1 MKLKTK
7 IIILCIICVVA
18 ITSVLI
24 INNKDKKT
32 YFQEIKYT
40 EVINKMDSKE
50 NFVLC
55 ISQTTCSHCQAY
67 KPKLS
72 KVANKYKLEIFYVEV
87 DKLDA
92 EEEKALKK
100 YINYSSTP
108 TTVFITNGA
117 EKTVA
122 NRINGDTSSEKII
135 KKLKSNGFIK

>member
-1 MKLKTK
+1 MKLKNK
-7 IIILCIICVVA
+7 IIILCVVCLLTIA
-18 ITSVLI
+18 IVLI
-24 INNKDKKT
+24 INDKSKVT
-32 YFQEIKYT
+32 YFQEIKYK
-40 EVINKMDSKE
+40 EVLRKIDSKE

-72 KVANKYKLEIFYVEV
+72 KIAQKYKLEIFYVEV
-87 DKLDA
+87 DKLTP
-92 EEEKALKK
+92 EEDKELKQ

-108 TTVFITNGA
+108 TTVFITNGE

-135 KKLKSNGFIK
+135 KKLKNNGFIK